1 MKVIIKEGQCIGCG
15 ACEAICEE
23 VFEVDGTAKVK
34 VEEVPKEVEENVKNA
49 AENCPTSAIEIKKEG
64 LSH

>member
-1 MKVIIKEGQCIGCG
+1 MKVIIKDGQCIGCG

-34 VEEVPKEVEENVKNA
+34 MEEIPKELEESVTNA
-49 AENCPTSAIEIKKEG
+49 AENCPTSAIEIKKDA
-64 LSH
+64 LSM